1 MLQRMQSLW
10 LFLASAISFLTLS
23 SSVSFYS
30 GNKLVNNVTT
40 FVPLYATQNMLILIL
55 TIIVAAAALVII
67 FLYKDRKM
75 QLKLTVAVLAAS
87 LLWLFLYYLQTQNF
101 IVGQG
106 RLDLT
111 AIAYFAVPIFLIL
124 AARGIWKDEQ
134 LVKSVDRLR

>member
-10 LFLASAISFLTLS
+10 LFLASVISFLTIS
-23 SSVSFYS
+23 SNVTFYT
-30 GNKLVNNVTT
+30 GMKLVNNVET
-40 FVPLYATQNMLILIL
+40 FVSLYATQNIIILIV
-55 TIIVAAAALVII
+55 TIVIAAAALVIV

-87 LLWLFLYYLQTQNF
+87 VLWLFLYYLQVQQFVANKGSVAF
-101 IVGQG
+101 
-106 RLDLT
+106 T
-111 AIAYFAVPIFLIL
+111 AIAYFAVPILLFL